1 MILVGKNNV
10 TLHELQDHQTNQ
22 TYALRKLS
30 VGVASVLV
38 GTTLAMWSGETVH
51 ADTVVNNSNSQ
62 TGNAGAKPFDDPAV
76 NSSENGLTSTDSSNA
91 NVGSTTVVNNS
102 SAADGTV
109 ERSAGSLNGA
119 GTNAVAVNNNAVVNS
134 AAVSTDGRAVSTN
147 LQAKPANEQTGASNT
162 PVSSVNP
169 NLSSAEPAVN
179 SNVSS
184 QVSFESKPSNA
195 NAAPAEDTA
204 TPAENNDEIKSAIP
218 SVNNQDVNVA
228 MTPVESTNSNGSNN
242 APLSDTAV
250 SYNLSG
256 AVQQY
261 TPQQL
266 AGLFAASFAY
276 VPGPVTPGDSGIL
289 STDLMS
295 VFTDALGNKWHY
307 SVNAFVHNN
316 GHPADNYHSV
326 HVMLQSVDISQQSRN
341 DDYLYIPGGHVED
354 PNTAGFID
362 NVYQALRERL
372 FIGPENL
379 DAESYS
385 WSVSPELVNY
395 VANNIGHIKF
405 GWLNAGD
412 DPVSWKGVFSA
423 RPDGEL
429 DHLVQNKTLKSVDMS
444 SLNLDNITSL
454 AFAFNGCINL
464 ESVDFGNWWHVM
476 TNLTNVKGMFNGDE
490 NLKEIKNLGNVHFD
504 HVTDFSDMFLNCHR
518 LNNIDLGTLRVFP
531 ESAEFAESMF
541 SGCGDHPNGKFV
553 VFNGPGS
560 VAQNGIEF
568 DFSKAN
574 LKNTK
579 FMFDNT
585 PLQWVSIKG
594 KIPSVSDLSG
604 HSESEGM
611 FDGMGYHGGGWNNT
625 VSLVDLRNAQIDN
638 FGNFIGSQKFRS
650 AMSFDY
656 AGDGSAINESNPM
669 LVLAPES
676 MVNNQDYSRQMVFGS
691 LEIFKDYEGDYSARI
706 PLFTSKP
713 GSFVS
718 SKTAS
723 VYLVNNYNKYGIPM
737 RANQNL
743 SDVQSFTNFD
753 SNLGYL
759 MSKLLT
765 SFPNE
770 KLISIQFT
778 TLGDGFYYIENPNVD
793 LAEYF
798 SSHTFVDALN
808 DDSFDGGPSFEE
820 FRQRYRNAFSGG
832 YRDAG
837 VYAMLENPEIK
848 FYVKDKVLPRTL
860 NIEYVDPAGHQV
872 GTQSFTGMTGE
883 SKSYTLAFPKGY
895 QKSTSGTNTYDGAS
909 VSYSGDGR
917 GGVINV
923 DYSLDHSNPHAIIY
937 IEPIYVNVVSDHPH
951 NNDTPI
957 PDSDKTFH
965 GVTKEDLNQTRTI
978 RMAFNFGGHVVH
990 GRMPVKVHRNAKV
1003 NAVTGEVL
1011 YEPWTFVKDGFPQD
1025 IVSAPNFIMEMEKPG
1040 GVLAVQYDLSSDF
1053 ANGDYL
1059 FPVIPGHIGGYPHS
1073 SVLRISSLGITPDNA
1088 ESREWVVNLQPRKI
1102 EKKIK
1107 FVDDQTGNIIGETSA
1122 STEIGQTLRF
1132 DATGVLKG
1140 NLKGYAFD
1148 KKSGLSLFNWNAID
1162 KYEQADILGQ
1172 NEIDNSYFR
1181 FSGIAHPVDDYNQLA
1196 ETGIISDRVSNI
1208 DTDNNHL
1215 LLTIVPNSTSP
1226 EIVIKVHHTIVPITR
1241 NVQVNWSLK
1250 FKNASDVPAEY
1261 RGGVRAEVVN
1271 ADGSTTPM
1279 GPIVNTPT
1287 QVINGTVHGIEDQ
1300 VTGEIKWDQRIDFS
1314 KSPLK
1319 AFKVRSPRGAV
1330 VYDDYSDTTTVHFYT
1345 HQNQSSS
1352 EYASIQAD
1360 NGGFSTDFVPADELL
1375 FFDWINNQMSSIAKD
1390 ATHNEFVQPRIDL
1403 TTYFTFHKYEMNM
1416 TINYR
1421 YKGETLYTQTL
1432 VGKMDTKFA
1441 NPYKAPKGFIIK
1453 SGQSLPMNFNLTD
1466 YAWKSINVDLDL
1478 DRQINFR
1485 YVDYNNLNN
1494 SPMRINKRNAD
1505 MSDLGWNDWKDRDL
1519 GNKSQL
1525 FSYIDG
1531 IGVDGQSNYGSQQA
1545 DLQKLKH
1552 LGYDV
1557 YGEQAPLTYAI
1568 DNVTTS
1574 PDEYK
1579 QRIDD
1584 TYDKKFVKALQ
1595 TALNRWHEQTD
1606 PIKNKINE
1614 INAKRQEQVDII
1626 IRDDRKFATLDPAS
1640 EALHKIHDE
1649 VWVAHNKIND
1659 YDEQIRILNNQLSQ
1673 INFNDF
1679 LSQEV
1684 KPLKVVVGVGHL
1696 YDVYSADNTPKMGD
1710 ETRSGRTIS
1719 DVVRINSDAAKLT
1732 SVNSYGTYHTRH
1744 IEVNI
1749 VPGPTGLTWPL
1760 AVNEGPVEA
1769 YQSKTYG
1776 YFTTDDMSNNND
1788 FEPLRMSRKD
1798 HYQYD
1803 VTLGHGWIYTLD
1815 NATGQVMAEEMNAED
1830 ASNFTM
1836 YIPVVA
1842 GYDLYVNDQKV
1853 NGDYFKLDQTVYG
1866 QSSSRLV
1873 YNVKYVP
1880 HSTTVVINVVDQHG
1894 QVVNTVVKSAYI
1906 DSTLNIGENF
1916 GQNFANDYNMQHPD
1930 KYMEV
1935 DSDGVPAQFSAT
1947 PDQEGKVTTYTVNT
1961 HVYPLQNIEQS
1972 GDQVLRTIVFMR
1984 RDGTAGHPAVSD
1996 MVNLRV
2002 FKRTYTN
2009 DQGEQVELPNV
2020 NGDDEYVYQPE
2031 GSFEDAHGEIFKQ
2044 IGTNNYQ
2051 IVSGLQWAKAYT
2063 PYSKADTGVIT
2074 VVY

>member
-1 MILVGKNNV
+1 MVGKNNV

-62 TGNAGAKPFDDPAV
+62 TGNAGAKPFDDSAV
-76 NSSENGLTSTDSSNA
+76 NSSENGLTNTDNSNA
-91 NVGSTTVVNNS
+91 NVGSTTIINNS
-102 SAADGTV
+102 SAADGTAESSV
-109 ERSAGSLNGA
+109 DSLNET
-119 GTNAVAVNNNAVVNS
+119 GTNAAAVNNNAVVNS
-134 AAVSTDGRAVSTN
+134 AASSTDGRAASDS
-147 LQAKPANEQTGASNT
+147 LQAAPANEQVDVSNT
-162 PVSSVNP
+162 PASGVNT
-169 NLSSAEPAVN
+169 NLNSAEPAVN

-184 QVSFESKPSNA
+184 QASFKSKPLNA
-195 NAAPAEDTA
+195 NA
-204 TPAENNDEIKSAIP
+204 TPAENNNEIKSTFP
-218 SVNNQDVNVA
+218 SVNNQDANVV
-228 MTPVESTNSNGSNN
+228 MTPVENTNSNGSNSSN
-242 APLSDTAV
+242 TVPLSDSAV
-250 SYNLSG
+250 SYNLSR

-276 VPGPVTPGDSGIL
+276 MPGPVNLGDGVS
-289 STDLMS
+289 STEFMS
-295 VFTDALGNKWHY
+295 TFTDALGNKWHY
-307 SVNAFVHNN
+307 SVNATVHNSGN
-316 GHPADNYHSV
+316 PADNYHSIR
-326 HVMLQSVDISQQSRN
+326 VMLQSVDISQQSRN
-341 DDYLYIPGGHVED
+341 ADYLYIPGGHVED
-354 PNTAGFID
+354 PNTAGFMD
-362 NVYQALRERL
+362 NVFQAVNGAL
-372 FIGPENL
+372 FVNPESL
-379 DAESYS
+379 DANSYS

-412 DPVSWKGVFSA
+412 GPVSWKGVFSA

-429 DHLVQNKTLKSVDMS
+429 DHVVQNKTLKSVDMS
-444 SLNLDNITSL
+444 SLNLDNVTSL
-454 AFAFNGCINL
+454 AFAFNGCVNL
-464 ESVDFGNWWHVM
+464 ESVDFGNWRHVM

-504 HVTDFSDMFLNCHR
+504 HVTDFSYMFLNSHR

-541 SGCGDHPNGKFV
+541 SGSGDDVSGKFV

-560 VAQNGIEF
+560 RGQNGIEF

-585 PLQWVSIKG
+585 PFQWVSIKG
-594 KIPSVSDLSG
+594 KIP
-604 HSESEGM
+604 SESEGM
-611 FDGMGYHGGGWNNT
+611 FDGMGYHEGGWNGT

-650 AMSFDY
+650 TTPFDY
-656 AGDGSAINESNPM
+656 AGDGSKINEINPM
-669 LVLAPES
+669 LVLTPES
-676 MVNNQDYSRQMVFGS
+676 MVNNQDYSRRMVLGA
-691 LEIFKDYEGDYSARI
+691 LDIFKDYESSYSARI
-706 PLFTSKP
+706 PLFTSTP

-723 VYLVNNYNKYGIPM
+723 VYLVNNYNKWGVPI

-753 SNLGYL
+753 SNLEYL

-793 LAEYF
+793 LEKYF

-837 VYAMLENPEIK
+837 VYAMLENPEIR

-895 QKSTSGTNTYDGAS
+895 QKSASGTNTYDGAS

-923 DYSLDHSNPHAIIY
+923 DYSLDHSNPHAVIY
-937 IEPIYVNVVSDHPH
+937 IEPIYVNVDADHPH
-951 NNDTPI
+951 NNGTPI

-965 GVTKEDLNQTRTI
+965 GVTNEDLNQTRTI

-1003 NAVTGEVL
+1003 NAVTGEVS
-1011 YEPWTFVKDGFPQD
+1011 YEPWAFVKDGFPQD

-1040 GVLAVQYDLSSDF
+1040 GVLVVHYDLSSDF

-1107 FVDDQTGNIIGETSA
+1107 FVDDQTGNVVGETSA

-1140 NLKGYAFD
+1140 NLKGYTFD
-1148 KKSGLSLFNWNAID
+1148 KKSGLLLFNWNEID
-1162 KYEQADILGQ
+1162 KYEQNDILNR

-1196 ETGIISDRVSNI
+1196 ETGIISDRISNI

-1215 LLTIVPNSTSP
+1215 ILTIVPNSTSP

-1287 QVINGTVHGIEDQ
+1287 QVINGTVHGMEDQ

-1319 AFKVRSPRGAV
+1319 AFKVRSSMGSV

-1352 EYASIQAD
+1352 EYASIQVD

-1375 FFDWINNQMSSIAKD
+1375 YFDWINNQMSLIAKD

-1403 TTYFTFHKYEMNM
+1403 TTYLTFHKYEMNM

-1421 YKGETLYTQTL
+1421 YKGENLYTQTL

-1466 YAWKSINVDLDL
+1466 YAWKSIDVDLDL

-1505 MSDLGWNDWKDRDL
+1505 MSDLGWNDWKDHDL

-1545 DLQKLKH
+1545 DLQKLKR

-1557 YGEQAPLTYAI
+1557 YGEQSPLTYAI

-1584 TYDKKFVKALQ
+1584 TYDNKFVKALQ
-1595 TALNRWHEQTD
+1595 TALHRWHEQTD

-1614 INAKRQEQVDII
+1614 ISTKRQEQVDII

-1673 INFNDF
+1673 INFDDF
-1679 LSQEV
+1679 LAQEV

-1710 ETRSGRTIS
+1710 KTRSGRTID
-1719 DVVRINSDAAKLT
+1719 DVVKINSDAAKLT

-1769 YQSKTYG
+1769 YQNKTYG
-1776 YFTTDDMSNNND
+1776 YFTTDDMSNNSD

-1836 YIPVVA
+1836 YIPTVA

-1853 NGDYFKLDQTVYG
+1853 NGNYFKLDQTVYG

-1961 HVYPLQNIEQS
+1961 HVYPLQNVEQS

>member
-1 MILVGKNNV
+1 MVGKNNV

-51 ADTVVNNSNSQ
+51 ADTVVSNSNNQ
-62 TGNAGAKPFDDPAV
+62 TGNAGAKPFDDSAV
-76 NSSENGLTSTDSSNA
+76 NSSENGLTSTDNSNA

-102 SAADGTV
+102 STV
-109 ERSAGSLNGA
+109 ESSAGNLNGT
-119 GTNAVAVNNNAVVNS
+119 GTNFVAANDNAVVNS
-134 AAVSTDGRAVSTN
+134 AAGSADGRAVSTN
-147 LQAKPANEQTGASNT
+147 LQAKPANEQVDVSNT
-162 PVSSVNP
+162 PASGVNT

-184 QVSFESKPSNA
+184 QVSFESKPLNA
-195 NAAPAEDTA
+195 NA
-204 TPAENNDEIKSAIP
+204 TPAENNNEIKSTTP
-218 SVNNQDVNVA
+218 SVNNSDVNVA
-228 MTPVESTNSNGSNN
+228 MTPVENAANSNSSNSV
-242 APLSDTAV
+242 PLSDVVTP
-250 SYNLSG
+250 YNLSG

-276 VPGPVTPGDSGIL
+276 MPGPVNPGDGIS
-289 STDLMS
+289 STEFMS
-295 VFTDALGNKWHY
+295 VFTDGLGNKWHY
-307 SVNAFVHNN
+307 SVNATVNNN
-316 GHPADNYHSV
+316 GLPADNYHSI

-341 DDYLYIPGGHVED
+341 ADYLYIPGGYVED
-354 PNTAGFID
+354 PNAAGFMD
-362 NVYQALRERL
+362 NVLQAFNAALYVN
-372 FIGPENL
+372 PESLNP
-379 DAESYS
+379 ESYS

-429 DHLVQNKTLKSVDMS
+429 DHLVQNKTLKSVDMV
-444 SLNLDNITSL
+444 SLNLDSVTSL
-454 AFAFNGCINL
+454 AFAFNGCVNL
-464 ESVDFGNWWHVM
+464 RSVDFGTWEHGM
-476 TNLTNVKGMFNGDE
+476 TDLTNVKGMFNGCE
-490 NLKEIKNLGNVHFD
+490 NLDEIKNLGRVHFD
-504 HVTDFSDMFLNCHR
+504 HVTDFSDMFLNCHQLR
-518 LNNIDLGTLRVFP
+518 SIDLGTLHVFP

-541 SGCGDHPNGKFV
+541 SGCGDDANGNFV

-560 VAQNGIEF
+560 GAQNGIEF
-568 DFSKAN
+568 DFSKTN

-579 FMFDNT
+579 FMFDNM

-611 FDGMGYHGGGWNNT
+611 FDGMGYHEGGWNGT

-650 AMSFDY
+650 TMPFDY
-656 AGDGSAINESNPM
+656 AGDGSKINESNPM

-676 MVNNQDYSRQMVFGS
+676 MVNNQDYSRRTVFGTS
-691 LEIFKDYEGDYSARI
+691 DIFKYYESSYAARI
-706 PLFTSKP
+706 PLFTTNP
-713 GSFVS
+713 GSSAS

-723 VYLVNNYNKYGIPM
+723 VYLVNNYNKWGVPI
-737 RANQNL
+737 RANQNPH
-743 SDVQSFTNFD
+743 DVQSFTNFD

-770 KLISIQFT
+770 KLRSIQFS
-778 TLGDGFYYIENPNVD
+778 TLGDESYYIENPNVD
-793 LAEYF
+793 LEKYF

-808 DDSFDGGPSFEE
+808 DDSFDGGASFEE

-837 VYAMLENPEIK
+837 VYAMLEKPEIHL
-848 FYVKDKVLPRTL
+848 YVKDKVLPRTL
-860 NIEYVDPAGHQV
+860 SIEYVDPAGHQV

-883 SKSYTLAFPKGY
+883 SKSYTLSFPKGY
-895 QKSTSGTNTYDGAS
+895 QKSASGTNTYDGAS

-923 DYSLDHSNPHAIIY
+923 NYSLDHSNPHAIIH
-937 IEPIYVNVVSDHPH
+937 IEPIYVKVDADHPH
-951 NNDTPI
+951 NNGTPI

-965 GVTKEDLNQTRTI
+965 GVTNEDLNQTRTI

-990 GRMPVKVHRNAKV
+990 GRMPVKVHRNATV
-1003 NAVTGEVL
+1003 NAVTGEVS
-1011 YEPWTFVKDGFPQD
+1011 YEPWAFVKDGFPQD
-1025 IVSAPNFIMEMEKPG
+1025 IVSAPNFNMEMEMPG
-1040 GVLAVQYDLSSDF
+1040 GVIAVQYDLSSDF

-1107 FVDDQTGNIIGETSA
+1107 FVDDQTGNVVGETSA

-1148 KKSGLSLFNWNAID
+1148 KKSGLSLFNWNTID
-1162 KYEQADILGQ
+1162 KYEQNDIL
-1172 NEIDNSYFR
+1172 NRDEINNSYFR
-1181 FSGIAHPVDDYNQLA
+1181 FSGVAHPVDDYNQLA

-1215 LLTIVPNSTSP
+1215 ILTIVPNSTSP
-1226 EIVIKVHHTIVPITR
+1226 EIVVKVHHVLVPITR
-1241 NVQVNWSLK
+1241 NVQVNWFLK
-1250 FKNASDVPAEY
+1250 FKNASDVPADY

-1279 GPIVNTPT
+1279 GPIINTPT

-1352 EYASIQAD
+1352 EYASMQVD

-1403 TTYFTFHKYEMNM
+1403 TTYLTFHKYEMNT

-1421 YKGETLYTQTL
+1421 YKGENLYTQTL
-1432 VGKMDTKFA
+1432 VGKMDTRFI
-1441 NPYKAPKGFIIK
+1441 NPYKAPKGFVIK
-1453 SGQSLPMNFNLTD
+1453 SGQNLPMNFNLVD

-1485 YVDYNNLNN
+1485 YADYNNLNN

-1505 MSDLGWNDWKDRDL
+1505 LSDLGWNDWKDHDL

-1531 IGVDGQSNYGSQQA
+1531 IGVDGQSNYASQQA
-1545 DLQKLKH
+1545 DLQKLKR

-1557 YGEQAPLTYAI
+1557 YGEQSPLTYAI

-1614 INAKRQEQVDII
+1614 IQAKRQEQIDIV
-1626 IRDDRKFATLDPAS
+1626 IRDERKFATLDPAS
-1640 EALHKIHDE
+1640 EALHNIHDE

-1673 INFNDF
+1673 INFDDF
-1679 LSQEV
+1679 LAQEV

-1710 ETRSGRTIS
+1710 KTRSGRTID
-1719 DVVRINSDAAKLT
+1719 DVVKINSDAAKLT

-1769 YQSKTYG
+1769 YQNKTYG
-1776 YFTTDDMSNNND
+1776 YFTTDDMSNNSD
-1788 FEPLRMSRKD
+1788 FEPLRMSRQD

-1815 NATGQVMAEEMNAED
+1815 NVTGQVMAEEMNAED

-1836 YIPVVA
+1836 YIPTVA

-1853 NGDYFKLDQTVYG
+1853 NGKYFKLDQDVYG

-1880 HSTTVVINVVDQHG
+1880 HSATVVINVVDQHG
-1894 QVVNTVVKSAYI
+1894 QVVNTVVKPAYI

-1935 DSDGVPAQFSAT
+1935 DSDDVPAQFSAT
-1947 PDQEGKVTTYTVNT
+1947 PDQDGKVITYTVNT
-1961 HVYPLQNIEQS
+1961 HVYPLQNVEQS

-1996 MVNLRV
+1996 MVKLRV

-2009 DQGEQVELPNV
+2009 DQGEQVELPDV

-2031 GSFEDAHGEIFKQ
+2031 SSFGDAHDEIFKQ

>member
-1 MILVGKNNV
+1 MVGKNNV
-10 TLHELQDHQTNQ
+10 TLRELQDHQTNQ

-51 ADTVVNNSNSQ
+51 ADTVVSNSNSQ
-62 TGNAGAKPFDDPAV
+62 AGNAGAKPFDDPAV
-76 NSSENGLTSTDSSNA
+76 NSSENGLTSTDNSNA

-102 SAADGTV
+102 SAA
-109 ERSAGSLNGA
+109 ESSAESSAGSLNGA
-119 GTNAVAVNNNAVVNS
+119 GTNAAAVNNNAVVNS
-134 AAVSTDGRAVSTN
+134 AASSTDERATSDS
-147 LQAKPANEQTGASNT
+147 LQAAPANEQVDVSNT
-162 PVSSVNP
+162 PASGVNT

-184 QVSFESKPSNA
+184 QASFESKPLS
-195 NAAPAEDTA
+195 DTA
-204 TPAENNDEIKSAIP
+204 TPAENNNEIKSTLP

-228 MTPVESTNSNGSNN
+228 MTPVENTNSNGSNTV
-242 APLSDTAV
+242 PLSDSAV

-276 VPGPVTPGDSGIL
+276 MPGPVNPGDGVS
-289 STDLMS
+289 STEFMS
-295 VFTDALGNKWHY
+295 TFTDALGNKWHY
-307 SVNAFVHNN
+307 SVNATVHNSGN
-316 GHPADNYHSV
+316 PADNYHSIR
-326 HVMLQSVDISQQSRN
+326 VMLQSVDISQQSRN
-341 DDYLYIPGGHVED
+341 ADYLYIPGGHVVD
-354 PNTAGFID
+354 PNTAGFMD
-362 NVYQALRERL
+362 NVFQAVSGAL
-372 FIGPENL
+372 FVNPESL
-379 DAESYS
+379 DAGSYS

-412 DPVSWKGVFSA
+412 GPVSWKGVFSA

-560 VAQNGIEF
+560 GAQNGIEF

-611 FDGMGYHGGGWNNT
+611 FDGMGYHGGGWNGT

-650 AMSFDY
+650 AMPFDF
-656 AGDGSAINESNPM
+656 AGDESKINESNPM

-676 MVNNQDYSRQMVFGS
+676 MVNNQDYSRRMVLGA
-691 LEIFKDYEGDYSARI
+691 LEIFKDSEGYYSARI

-723 VYLVNNYNKYGIPM
+723 VYLVNNYNKWGVPI
-737 RANQNL
+737 RANQNPH
-743 SDVQSFTNFD
+743 DVQSFTNFD

-759 MSKLLT
+759 MNKLLT
-765 SFPNE
+765 NFPNE

-778 TLGDGFYYIENPNVD
+778 TLGEDLYYIENPNVD
-793 LAEYF
+793 LEKYF

-808 DDSFDGGPSFEE
+808 DDSFDGGPSFKE

-837 VYAMLENPEIK
+837 VYAMLEIPEIHL
-848 FYVKDKVLPRTL
+848 YVKDKVLPRTL

-937 IEPIYVNVVSDHPH
+937 IEPIYVNVVADHPH
-951 NNDTPI
+951 NNNTPI

-965 GVTKEDLNQTRTI
+965 GVTNEDLNQTRTI

-1003 NAVTGEVL
+1003 NAVTGEVS

-1025 IVSAPNFIMEMEKPG
+1025 IVSAPNFIMEMEMPG
-1040 GVLAVQYDLSSDF
+1040 GVIAVHYDLSSDF

-1148 KKSGLSLFNWNAID
+1148 KKSGLLLFNWNAID
-1162 KYEQADILGQ
+1162 RYEQNDILNR

-1196 ETGIISDRVSNI
+1196 ETGIISDRISNI

-1215 LLTIVPNSTSP
+1215 ILTIVPNSTSP
-1226 EIVIKVHHTIVPITR
+1226 EIVVKVHHVLVPITR

-1287 QVINGTVHGIEDQ
+1287 QVINGTVHGMEDQ

-1352 EYASIQAD
+1352 EYTSMKVD

-1375 FFDWINNQMSSIAKD
+1375 FFDWINNQMSSLAKD

-1403 TTYFTFHKYEMNM
+1403 TTYLTFHKYEMNM

-1421 YKGETLYTQTL
+1421 YKGENLYTQTL

-1466 YAWKSINVDLDL
+1466 YAWKSIDVDLDL

-1505 MSDLGWNDWKDRDL
+1505 MSDLGWNDWKDHDL

-1545 DLQKLKH
+1545 DLQKLKR

-1557 YGEQAPLTYAI
+1557 YGEQSPLTYAI

-1606 PIKNKINE
+1606 PIKNKIND
-1614 INAKRQEQVDII
+1614 ISAKRQEQVDII
-1626 IRDDRKFATLDPAS
+1626 MRDDRKFATLDPAS

-1649 VWVAHNKIND
+1649 VWFAHNKIND
-1659 YDEQIRILNNQLSQ
+1659 HDEQIRILNNQLSQ
-1673 INFNDF
+1673 INFDDF
-1679 LSQEV
+1679 LAQEV

-1710 ETRSGRTIS
+1710 KTRSGRTID
-1719 DVVRINSDAAKLT
+1719 DVVKINSDAAKLT

-1769 YQSKTYG
+1769 YQNKTYG

-1836 YIPVVA
+1836 YIPTVA

-1853 NGDYFKLDQTVYG
+1853 NGNYFKLDQTVYG

-1961 HVYPLQNIEQS
+1961 HVYPLQNVEQS

>member
-1 MILVGKNNV
+1 MVGKNNV

-62 TGNAGAKPFDDPAV
+62 TGNAGAKLFDDPAV
-76 NSSENGLTSTDSSNA
+76 NSSKNGLTNTDSSDA

-109 ERSAGSLNGA
+109 ESSAGSLNGA
-119 GTNAVAVNNNAVVNS
+119 GTNATAVNNTAVVNS
-134 AAVSTDGRAVSTN
+134 AAGSTDGRAVSTN
-147 LQAKPANEQTGASNT
+147 SQAKPANEQTGASNT

-169 NLSSAEPAVN
+169 NVSSAEPAVN

-184 QVSFESKPSNA
+184 QASFESKPSNA
-195 NAAPAEDTA
+195 NVAPAEDTA

-228 MTPVESTNSNGSNN
+228 MTPVESTNSNDSNN

-341 DDYLYIPGGHVED
+341 ADYLYIPGGHVVD
-354 PNTAGFID
+354 PNTAGFMD

-379 DAESYS
+379 DSESYS

-444 SLNLDNITSL
+444 SLNLNNVTSL

-490 NLKEIKNLGNVHFD
+490 NLNEIKNLGNVHFD

-518 LNNIDLGTLRVFP
+518 LNSIDLGTLRVFP

-541 SGCGDHPNGKFV
+541 SGCGDHPNGKFII
-553 VFNGPGS
+553 FNGPGS
-560 VAQNGIEF
+560 RGQNGIEF

-611 FDGMGYHGGGWNNT
+611 FDGMGYHGGGWNGT

-650 AMSFDY
+650 AMPFDF
-656 AGDGSAINESNPM
+656 AGDGSKINESNPM

-676 MVNNQDYSRQMVFGS
+676 MVNNQDYSRRMILGS
-691 LEIFKDYEGDYSARI
+691 LEIFKDYESSYSARI
-706 PLFTSKP
+706 PLFTSTP

-723 VYLVNNYNKYGIPM
+723 VYLVNNYNKYGIPI

-753 SNLGYL
+753 SNLEYL

-793 LAEYF
+793 LEKYF

-895 QKSTSGTNTYDGAS
+895 QKSASGTNTYDGVS

-923 DYSLDHSNPHAIIY
+923 DYSLDYSNPHAIIY

-1003 NAVTGEVL
+1003 NAVTGEVS

-1053 ANGDYL
+1053 ADGDYL

-1107 FVDDQTGNIIGETSA
+1107 FVDDQTGKVVGETSA

-1140 NLKGYAFD
+1140 NLKGYTFD

-1162 KYEQADILGQ
+1162 KYEQADIL
-1172 NEIDNSYFR
+1172 NRDEIDNSYFR

-1196 ETGIISDRVSNI
+1196 ETGIISDRISNI

-1215 LLTIVPNSTSP
+1215 ILTIVPNSTSP

-1287 QVINGTVHGIEDQ
+1287 QVINGTVHGMEDQ

-1352 EYASIQAD
+1352 EYASMQAD

-1403 TTYFTFHKYEMNM
+1403 TTYLTFHKYEMNM

-1453 SGQSLPMNFNLTD
+1453 PGQSLPMNFNLTD

-1557 YGEQAPLTYAI
+1557 YGEQSPLTYAI

-1595 TALNRWHEQTD
+1595 TALHRWHEQTD

-1626 IRDDRKFATLDPAS
+1626 MRDDRKFATLDPAS

-1649 VWVAHNKIND
+1649 VWAAHNKIND

-1673 INFNDF
+1673 INFDDF
-1679 LSQEV
+1679 LAQEV

-1710 ETRSGRTIS
+1710 ETRSGRTID
-1719 DVVRINSDAAKLT
+1719 DVVKINSDAAKLT

-1776 YFTTDDMSNNND
+1776 YFTTDDMSNNSD

-1836 YIPVVA
+1836 YIPTVA

-1853 NGDYFKLDQTVYG
+1853 NGNYFKLDQAVYG

-1961 HVYPLQNIEQS
+1961 HVYPLQNVEQS

>member
-1 MILVGKNNV
+1 MVGKNNV

-51 ADTVVNNSNSQ
+51 ADTVVSNSNSQ
-62 TGNAGAKPFDDPAV
+62 AGNAGAKPFDDSAV
-76 NSSENGLTSTDSSNA
+76 NSSENGLKSTDNSNA

-109 ERSAGSLNGA
+109 ESSAGSLNGT
-119 GTNAVAVNNNAVVNS
+119 GTNPAALNNNAVVNS
-134 AAVSTDGRAVSTN
+134 AAGSTDGRVVSTN
-147 LQAKPANEQTGASNT
+147 SQAKPSNEQTGVSNT

-169 NLSSAEPAVN
+169 NLSFAEPAVN

-184 QVSFESKPSNA
+184 QASFESEPLKA
-195 NAAPAEDTA
+195 NAAPAE
-204 TPAENNDEIKSAIP
+204 NNNEIKSTTP

-228 MTPVESTNSNGSNN
+228 MTPAENTNNDASNS
-242 APLSDTAV
+242 ALLSDSAV

-256 AVQQY
+256 VVQQY

-276 VPGPVTPGDSGIL
+276 MPGPVNPGDGVS
-289 STDLMS
+289 STEFMS
-295 VFTDALGNKWHY
+295 TFTDALGNKWHY
-307 SVNAFVHNN
+307 SVNATVNNN
-316 GHPADNYHSV
+316 GLPADNYHSI

-341 DDYLYIPGGHVED
+341 ADYLYIPGGYVED
-354 PNTAGFID
+354 PNAAGFMD
-362 NVYQALRERL
+362 NVLQAFNAALYVN
-372 FIGPENL
+372 PESLNP
-379 DAESYS
+379 ESYS

-429 DHLVQNKTLKSVDMS
+429 DHLVQNKTLKSVDMV

-464 ESVDFGNWWHVM
+464 TSVDFGTWTHGM
-476 TNLTNVKGMFNGDE
+476 TDLTNVKGMFNGCE
-490 NLKEIKNLGNVHFD
+490 NLHEIKNLGRVHFD
-504 HVTDFSDMFLNCHR
+504 HVTDFSDMFLNCHQLR
-518 LNNIDLGTLRVFP
+518 SIDLGTLHVFP

-541 SGCGDHPNGKFV
+541 SGCGDHPNGTFV

-560 VAQNGIEF
+560 GAQNGIEF

-611 FDGMGYHGGGWNNT
+611 FDGMGYHGGGWNGT

-650 AMSFDY
+650 TMPFDY
-656 AGDGSAINESNPM
+656 AGDGSKINESNPM

-676 MVNNQDYSRQMVFGS
+676 MVNNQDYSRRTVFGTS
-691 LEIFKDYEGDYSARI
+691 DIFKYYEASYAARI
-706 PLFTSKP
+706 PLFTTNP
-713 GSFVS
+713 GSSAS

-723 VYLVNNYNKYGIPM
+723 VYLVNNYNKWGVPI
-737 RANQNL
+737 RANQNPH
-743 SDVQSFTNFD
+743 DVQSFTNFD
-753 SNLGYL
+753 SNLEYL

-770 KLISIQFT
+770 KLRSIQFT
-778 TLGDGFYYIENPNVD
+778 TLGDEFYYIENPNVD
-793 LAEYF
+793 LEKYF

-808 DDSFDGGPSFEE
+808 DDSFDGGSSFEE

-837 VYAMLENPEIK
+837 VYAMLENPEIHL
-848 FYVKDKVLPRTL
+848 YVRDKVLPRTL

-883 SKSYTLAFPKGY
+883 SKSYTLSFPKGY
-895 QKSTSGTNTYDGAS
+895 QTSASGTNTYDGAS

-923 DYSLDHSNPHAIIY
+923 NYSLDHSNPHAIIH
-937 IEPIYVNVVSDHPH
+937 IEPIYVNVDADHPH
-951 NNDTPI
+951 NNGTPI

-965 GVTKEDLNQTRTI
+965 GVTNEDLNQTRTI

-1003 NAVTGEVL
+1003 NAVTGEVS
-1011 YEPWTFVKDGFPQD
+1011 YEPWAFVKDGFPQD
-1025 IVSAPNFIMEMEKPG
+1025 IVSAPNFNMEMETSG
-1040 GVLAVQYDLSSDF
+1040 GILAVQYDLSSNF

-1059 FPVIPGHIGGYPHS
+1059 FPVLPGHIGGYPHS

-1107 FVDDQTGNIIGETSA
+1107 FVDDQTGNVVGETSA

-1162 KYEQADILGQ
+1162 KYEQNDILNQ
-1172 NEIDNSYFR
+1172 NEINNSYFR
-1181 FSGIAHPVDDYNQLA
+1181 FSGVAHPVDDYNQLA

-1215 LLTIVPNSTSP
+1215 ILTIVPNSTSP
-1226 EIVIKVHHTIVPITR
+1226 EIVVKVHHVLVPITR

-1261 RGGVRAEVVN
+1261 RGTVRAEVVN

-1279 GPIVNTPT
+1279 GPIINTPT

-1319 AFKVRSPRGAV
+1319 AFKVRSPKGAV

-1352 EYASIQAD
+1352 EYASMQVD

-1403 TTYFTFHKYEMNM
+1403 TTYLTFHKYEMNM

-1421 YKGETLYTQTL
+1421 YKGENLYTQTL
-1432 VGKMDTKFA
+1432 VGKMDTKFV
-1441 NPYKAPKGFIIK
+1441 NPYKAPKGFVIK
-1453 SGQSLPMNFNLTD
+1453 SGQSLPMNFNLVD

-1485 YVDYNNLNN
+1485 YADYNNLNN

-1505 MSDLGWNDWKDRDL
+1505 LSDLDWNDWKDHDL
-1519 GNKSQL
+1519 GSKSQL

-1557 YGEQAPLTYAI
+1557 YGEQSPLTYAI

-1584 TYDKKFVKALQ
+1584 TYDKKFAKALQ

-1614 INAKRQEQVDII
+1614 IQAERQEQIDIVM
-1626 IRDDRKFATLDPAS
+1626 RDDRKFATLDPAS
-1640 EALHKIHDE
+1640 EALHEIHDE

-1673 INFNDF
+1673 INFDDF
-1679 LSQEV
+1679 LAQEV

-1710 ETRSGRTIS
+1710 KTRSGRTID
-1719 DVVRINSDAAKLT
+1719 DVVKINSDAAKLT

-1744 IEVNI
+1744 IEINI

-1769 YQSKTYG
+1769 YQNKTYG
-1776 YFTTDDMSNNND
+1776 YFTTDDMSNNSD
-1788 FEPLRMSRKD
+1788 FEPLRMSRQD

-1815 NATGQVMAEEMNAED
+1815 NVTGQVMAEEMNAED

-1836 YIPVVA
+1836 YIPTVA

-1853 NGDYFKLDQTVYG
+1853 NGNYFKLDQTVYG

-1880 HSTTVVINVVDQHG
+1880 HSATVVINVVDQHG
-1894 QVVNTVVKSAYI
+1894 QVVNTVVKPAYI

-1930 KYMEV
+1930 KYMEI
-1935 DSDGVPAQFSAT
+1935 DSDDVPAQFSAT
-1947 PDQEGKVTTYTVNT
+1947 PDQDGKVITYTVNT
-1961 HVYPLQNIEQS
+1961 HVYPLQNVEQS
-1972 GDQVLRTIVFMR
+1972 EDQVLRTIVFMR

-1996 MVNLRV
+1996 MAKLRV

-2009 DQGEQVELPNV
+2009 DQGEQVELPDV

-2031 GSFEDAHGEIFKQ
+2031 SSFGDAHDEIFKQ

>member
-1 MILVGKNNV
+1 MVGKNNV

-51 ADTVVNNSNSQ
+51 ADTVVSNSNSQ
-62 TGNAGAKPFDDPAV
+62 AGNAGAKPFDDSAV
-76 NSSENGLTSTDSSNA
+76 NSSENGLKSTDNSNA

-109 ERSAGSLNGA
+109 ESSAGSLNGA
-119 GTNAVAVNNNAVVNS
+119 GTNAAAVNNNAVVNS
-134 AAVSTDGRAVSTN
+134 AAGSTDGRAVSTN

-162 PVSSVNP
+162 PVSSVNT

-184 QVSFESKPSNA
+184 QASFESKPLNA
-195 NAAPAEDTA
+195 NAAPAE
-204 TPAENNDEIKSAIP
+204 NNNEIKSTTP
-218 SVNNQDVNVA
+218 SVNNQDANVA
-228 MTPVESTNSNGSNN
+228 MTPVENTNSNGSNSV
-242 APLSDTAV
+242 PLSDSAV

-261 TPQQL
+261 NPQQL

-276 VPGPVTPGDSGIL
+276 MPGPVNPGDGVS
-289 STDLMS
+289 STEFMS
-295 VFTDALGNKWHY
+295 TFTDALGNKWHY
-307 SVNAFVHNN
+307 SVNATVHNSGN
-316 GHPADNYHSV
+316 PADNYHSIR
-326 HVMLQSVDISQQSRN
+326 VMLQSVDISQQSRN
-341 DDYLYIPGGHVED
+341 ADYLYIPGGHVED
-354 PNTAGFID
+354 PNTAGFMD
-362 NVYQALRERL
+362 NVFQAVSGAL
-372 FIGPENL
+372 FINPESL
-379 DAESYS
+379 DSESYS

-412 DPVSWKGVFSA
+412 GPVSWKGVFSA

-429 DHLVQNKTLKSVDMS
+429 DHVVQNKTLKSVDMS
-444 SLNLDNITSL
+444 SLNLDNVTSL
-454 AFAFNGCINL
+454 AFAFNGCVNL
-464 ESVDFGNWWHVM
+464 ESVNFGNWWHAM

-518 LNNIDLGTLRVFP
+518 LNGIDLGTLRVFP

-541 SGCGDHPNGKFV
+541 SGFGDDANGKFV

-579 FMFDNT
+579 FMFNNM

-611 FDGMGYHGGGWNNT
+611 FDGMGYHEGRWSDT

-650 AMSFDY
+650 AMPFDY
-656 AGDGSAINESNPM
+656 AGDGSKINESNPM
-669 LVLAPES
+669 LVLAPKS
-676 MVNNQDYSRQMVFGS
+676 MVNNQDYSRRMVLDT
-691 LEIFKDYEGDYSARI
+691 LEIFKDYEASYSAGI
-706 PLFTSKP
+706 PLFTTKP
-713 GSFVS
+713 GSFVP

-723 VYLVNNYNKYGIPM
+723 VYLVNNYNKWGVPI
-737 RANQNL
+737 RANQNPH
-743 SDVQSFTNFD
+743 DVQSFTNFD

-793 LAEYF
+793 LEKYF

-895 QKSTSGTNTYDGAS
+895 QKSASGTNTYDGAS

-937 IEPIYVNVVSDHPH
+937 LEPIYVNVDADHPH
-951 NNDTPI
+951 NNGTLI

-965 GVTKEDLNQTRTI
+965 GVTNEDLNQTRTI

-1003 NAVTGEVL
+1003 NAVTGEVS
-1011 YEPWTFVKDGFPQD
+1011 YEPWAFVKDGFPQD
-1025 IVSAPNFIMEMEKPG
+1025 IVSAPNFNMEMKKTG
-1040 GVLAVQYDLSSDF
+1040 GVLSIQYDLSSDF
-1053 ANGDYL
+1053 ANGDYV
-1059 FPVIPGHIGGYPHS
+1059 FPVLPGHVGGYPHS

-1107 FVDDQTGNIIGETSA
+1107 FVDDQTGNVVGETSA

-1162 KYEQADILGQ
+1162 KYEQNAILGQ
-1172 NEIDNSYFR
+1172 DEIDNSYFR
-1181 FSGIAHPVDDYNQLA
+1181 FSGFADPVDDYNQLA

-1215 LLTIVPNSTSP
+1215 ILTIVPNSTSP
-1226 EIVIKVHHTIVPITR
+1226 EIVVKVHHVLVPITR

-1250 FKNASDVPAEY
+1250 FKNTSDVPAEY
-1261 RGGVRAEVVN
+1261 RGAVRAEVVN

-1314 KSPLK
+1314 KSRLK
-1319 AFKVRSPRGAV
+1319 AFKVLSPRGAV

-1352 EYASIQAD
+1352 EYASMQVD

-1403 TTYFTFHKYEMNM
+1403 TTYLTFHKYEMNM

-1421 YKGETLYTQTL
+1421 YKGENLYTQTL

-1494 SPMRINKRNAD
+1494 SPMRINKLNAD
-1505 MSDLGWNDWKDRDL
+1505 MSDLDWNDWKDHDL
-1519 GNKSQL
+1519 GNKSQI

-1531 IGVDGQSNYGSQQA
+1531 IGVDGQSNYASQQA
-1545 DLQKLKH
+1545 DLQKLKR

-1557 YGEQAPLTYAI
+1557 YGEQSPLTYAI

-1614 INAKRQEQVDII
+1614 IQAKRQEQVDII

-1640 EALHKIHDE
+1640 EALHEIHDE
-1649 VWVAHNKIND
+1649 VLVAHNKIND
-1659 YDEQIRILNNQLSQ
+1659 YDEQVRILNNQLSQ
-1673 INFNDF
+1673 INFDDF
-1679 LSQEV
+1679 FNQEV

-1710 ETRSGRTIS
+1710 KTRSGRTID
-1719 DVVRINSDAAKLT
+1719 DVVKINSDAAKLT

-1769 YQSKTYG
+1769 YQNKTYG
-1776 YFTTDDMSNNND
+1776 YFTTDDMSNNSD
-1788 FEPLRMSRKD
+1788 FEPLRMSRQD

-1815 NATGQVMAEEMNAED
+1815 NATGQVMAEEMNADD

-1836 YIPVVA
+1836 YIPTVA

-1853 NGDYFKLDQTVYG
+1853 NGNYFKLDQTVYG

-1947 PDQEGKVTTYTVNT
+1947 PDQEGKVITYTVNT
-1961 HVYPLQNIEQS
+1961 HVYPLQNVEQS
-1972 GDQVLRTIVFMR
+1972 EDQVLRTIVFMH
-1984 RDGTAGHPAVSD
+1984 RDGTAGYPAVSD
-1996 MVNLRV
+1996 MVKLRV

-2051 IVSGLQWAKAYT
+2051 IVSGLQWAKAYA